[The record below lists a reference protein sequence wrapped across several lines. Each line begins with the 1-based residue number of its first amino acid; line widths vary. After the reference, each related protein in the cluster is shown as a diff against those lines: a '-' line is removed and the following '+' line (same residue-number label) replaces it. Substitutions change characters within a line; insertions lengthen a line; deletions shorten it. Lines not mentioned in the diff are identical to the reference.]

1 LAGAVDSKRIY
12 KMAEI
17 AALAGLSESTV
28 SRALAGSRFVNADTR
43 RRVKALAQEL
53 GYRVNP
59 VARSLRSRKTRT
71 IGVMIPLQ
79 HDEEQQPSDSFLL
92 GLLGGIADALAERDY
107 DLLLSPP
114 RSDIEEWIS
123 RCLGTGQAGGVIVLG
138 QSYHHELLNEAASQ
152 GAAMVVWGA
161 DVAGRGYATVG
172 SDNRA
177 AGRAAAAHLIEIGRR
192 KLAFFGDAR
201 LPEVAQRYQGF
212 RDALAAAG
220 LDPGAAPAVS
230 VHFGASQAHA
240 EAVAFLGGGPDI
252 DGIFAASDVIGMGA
266 IRALVAAGRRVPGD
280 VAVVGFDD
288 VPLAEVASP
297 PLTTLRQNSARGA
310 AALVELLLDQI
321 AGRPAKS
328 VVIPAELIVRGSTVP
343 GA

>member
-1 LAGAVDSKRIY
+1 
-12 KMAEI
+12 MAEI

-59 VARSLRSRKTRT
+59 VARSLRSRKART

-138 QSYHHELLNEAASQ
+138 QSYHHELLNEAAGR

-161 DVAGRGYATVG
+161 DVAGRSYATVG

-177 AGRAAAAHLIEIGRR
+177 AGRAAAVHLIGAGRR
-192 KLAFFGDAR
+192 KLAFLGDVR

-212 RDALAAAG
+212 RDALAAAEI
-220 LDPGAAPAVS
+220 DPGAAPLVS
-230 VHFGASQAHA
+230 VHFGASQAYA
-240 EAVAFLGGGPDI
+240 EAVAFLGGDPDI

-266 IRALVAAGRRVPGD
+266 IRALGAAGHRVPGD

-297 PLTTLRQNSARGA
+297 PLTTLRQNSAKGA

-328 VVIPAELIVRGSTVP
+328 VVIPAELVVRGSTVP